1 MHRRS
6 TSHRS
11 FVCTLLLTV
20 LASPSDYGRTES
32 GTFATNRLRG
42 NDRMQTETLAREES
56 ACLSQTV
63 LSFCSLSVTWHFPKH
78 FEAWN
83 RVTESRHGTTY
94 PQSTGGLPYP
104 ATFPRNDNLTSSRVQ
119 LLTPVRRFQRR
130 LFGIRFP
137 LTLIQRAARQRRNST
152 DGNAVPC
159 RVDFYE
165 IRFPV
170 KSKRR
175 IVEQGVEIVTERTR
189 GRGTMARSLRENSRP
204 RKTSSGL
211 QKQASRNYEP
221 LETLS
226 KLLSLIIVF
235 QQCSKRSSLERR
247 KCLFQFLLRQ
257 AASENIES

>member
-20 LASPSDYGRTES
+20 LASPSDNGRSES
-32 GTFATNRLRG
+32 GTFATNRLHG
-42 NDRMQTETLAREES
+42 NDRMQRETRAREES
-56 ACLSQTV
+56 TCLFQTV
-63 LSFCSLSVTWHFPKH
+63 LSFRSLSVIWLFPKH
-78 FEAWN
+78 FEARN
-83 RVTESRHGTTY
+83 RVTESWHGTTY

-152 DGNAVPC
+152 DGNAVSC

-175 IVEQGVEIVTERTR
+175 IVKHGVEIVTGTTRDLSARTR
-189 GRGTMARSLRENSRP
+189 DRGKHPAVHKSNLRETMSHSR
-204 RKTSSGL
+204 RF
-211 QKQASRNYEP
+211 
-221 LETLS
+221 LS
-226 KLLSLIIVF
+226 FCRL
-235 QQCSKRSSLERR
+235 
-247 KCLFQFLLRQ
+247 
-257 AASENIES
+257 

>member
-20 LASPSDYGRTES
+20 LASPSDNGRSES
-32 GTFATNRLRG
+32 GTFATNRLHG
-42 NDRMQTETLAREES
+42 NDRIQTEMRAREES
-56 ACLSQTV
+56 TCL
-63 LSFCSLSVTWHFPKH
+63 SLSVLFLSLWLFPKH
-78 FEAWN
+78 FEARN

-94 PQSTGGLPYP
+94 LQTTAGLPYP

-152 DGNAVPC
+152 DGNAVSH

-175 IVEQGVEIVTERTR
+175 IVKHSV
-189 GRGTMARSLRENSRP
+189 
-204 RKTSSGL
+204 
-211 QKQASRNYEP
+211 
-221 LETLS
+221 
-226 KLLSLIIVF
+226 
-235 QQCSKRSSLERR
+235 
-247 KCLFQFLLRQ
+247 
-257 AASENIES
+257 